1 MSEYDI
7 GDRVLAISLYDE
19 SEVVG
24 KIVKIEGQY
33 IYIECDDGSI
43 EKLQSRHWN
52 IDKEEEEE

>member
-1 MSEYDI
+1 MTGYDI

-33 IYIECDDGSI
+33 IYIKCDDSSI

-52 IDKEEEEE
+52 IDKE

>member
-1 MSEYDI
+1 MREYDI

-52 IDKEEEEE
+52 IDKE

>member
-33 IYIECDDGSI
+33 IYIKCDDGSI

-52 IDKEEEEE
+52 IDKE